1 MEATPQFNW
10 DAMIVSNVLEDEG
23 RVEVPRENLIY
34 SNLGLNK
41 EGKDENSRRHEFCR
55 GGSTCHVQQSG
66 DIDKD
71 DHLADQPR
79 EDFLPDEKRVVYDR
93 MNPSMQLGCLFPNM
107 KEFRIAMR
115 RYAIKHEFKLG
126 IDVTSTTRYVGYYKG
141 GDWHWRIYAH
151 EEKKGLPTIVVYYNV
166 TYVHLLLKYLFFV
179 ILNVDA

>member
-55 GGSTCHVQQSG
+55 GGSTCHVQEIR

-71 DHLADQPR
+71 DHHVDQPC
-79 EDFLPDEKRVVYDR
+79 EDFLPDQKRVVYDR
-93 MNPSMQLGCLFPNM
+93 MNPSM
-107 KEFRIAMR
+107 
-115 RYAIKHEFKLG
+115 
-126 IDVTSTTRYVGYYKG
+126 
-141 GDWHWRIYAH
+141 
-151 EEKKGLPTIVVYYNV
+151 
-166 TYVHLLLKYLFFV
+166 
-179 ILNVDA
+179 